1 MEDGD
6 MVGIN
11 RKLLAAGAPA
21 AGHPLASGPRRQLG
35 LAGLVLRLTHQ
46 IEVLVLTSARD
57 IAVLLD
63 HPDALN

>member
-11 RKLLAAGAPA
+11 RKLLTAEAPA
-21 AGHPLASGPRRQLG
+21 AGHPLASDPRRQLG